1 MAFFSK
7 KPPEPP
13 AARQAPMRNG
23 AAKPTGGDLRNGA
36 AGAAREMRN
45 GAAARPA
52 PPTPPTAEE
61 VKTGME
67 RARKTLIAL
76 GEIVSVLMRAPEY
89 RTASLASIQTLVG
102 PAISSGQFMVLSA
115 HDKARGVTTPAA
127 IALWANV
134 SAEVDRRMSD
144 DAMQSPLLKAEEWTS
159 GQIAWLVVLTGDKR
173 MLPSLLSRL
182 QQTKLKDRAIKV
194 RLKGDDGKLIMRTL
208 PPAKAQAENRAS

>member
-7 KPPEPP
+7 KPPEQP

-23 AAKPTGGDLRNGA
+23 AATGGEVRNGA

-45 GAAARPA
+45 AAAAKPVA
-52 PPTPPTAEE
+52 PTPPTAEE

-76 GEIVSVLMRAPEY
+76 GEIVSVLMKAPEY

-134 SAEVDRRMSD
+134 SADVDRRMMSD
-144 DAMQSPLLKAEEWTS
+144 DAAQSPLLKAEEWTG

-173 MLPSLLSRL
+173 MLPSLVSRL
-182 QQTKLKDRAIKV
+182 QQTKLKGRAIKV